1 MKKESLDRRDFLKKA
16 SAAGVGA
23 FAVARGSG
31 KMFGPLFAFEG
42 SPNEKMVVG
51 VMGLNGRG
59 AVHAQDFA
67 HGANTTVGYLCDVDS
82 NVLAKAV
89 AATTPLQGKAPKAV
103 GDFRRMLDDKNVDA
117 ISIAAPDHWHVAATI
132 LALDAGKHV
141 YVEKPSGHDARE
153 DELIVAAARKH
164 PNLRVQ
170 LGTQARSGPHF
181 IEVLQLVRGG
191 GIGTPYLARAWYA
204 NTRTSIGKGKVVPVP
219 ANLDYELWQGPA
231 PRTPYRDNVIHY
243 NWHWFTNWGTGEI
256 CNNGTHEIDVARWL
270 LGVDYPTS
278 VDSTGGRF
286 HYADDWQF
294 PDTQEATFVFEGGK
308 SIIWQGQSCNGLDL
322 YGRSRG
328 TTVLGTNGSVV
339 VDRDGYVVYDL
350 KNKVVKE
357 VKAGPKGDA
366 LNTVGDDWLTQLH
379 IDNFTTAVRTGTKLS
394 APIEDGAKTGTLC
407 HLGTISQQ
415 VGRKLTTDPTTGHI
429 VGDDAA
435 AKLWSREYDA
445 RWRPVV

>member
-1 MKKESLDRRDFLKKA
+1 MKQESLDRRDFLKKA

-23 FAVARGSG
+23 FAASRGI
-31 KMFGPLFAFEG
+31 GPLLAFEG

-59 AVHAQDFA
+59 MVHAQGFA
-67 HGANTTVGYLCDVDS
+67 RGANTTVGYLCDVDS
-82 NVLAKAV
+82 NVLSKAV
-89 AATTPLQGKAPKAV
+89 AETAALQATAPKAV

-117 ISIAAPDHWHVAATI
+117 IAIAAPDHWHTPATI

-141 YVEKPSGHDARE
+141 YVEKPSGHDPRE

-164 PNLRVQ
+164 GKLQVQ

-181 IEVLQLVRGG
+181 IDVLQLVHEGL
-191 GIGTPYLARAWYA
+191 IGTPYLARGWYA
-204 NTRTSIGKGKVVPVP
+204 NTRTGIGKGKVVPVP

-231 PRTPYRDNVIHY
+231 PRTPYRDNIIHY

-256 CNNGTHEIDVARWL
+256 CNNGTHEIDVARWI

-278 VDSTGGRF
+278 VVSTGGRF
-286 HYADDWQF
+286 HYVDDWQF
-294 PDTQEATFVFEGGK
+294 PDTQEVTFVFEGGK

-350 KNKVVKE
+350 KNKIVKE
-357 VKAGPKGDA
+357 VTAAPKGDS
-366 LNTVGDDWLTQLH
+366 LNTLGDDWLTQLH
-379 IDNFTTAVRTGTKLS
+379 IENFVSAVRTGTKLS

-415 VGRKLTTDPTTGHI
+415 VGRRLTTDSSNGRILH
-429 VGDDAA
+429 DQEAA
-435 AKLWSREYDA
+435 RLWSREYDS
-445 RWRPVV
+445 RWKPVV